1 MNNREEVLSLLS
13 EMITLV
19 RADHEVNENEYN
31 FIYAI
36 AVQHGIERDELNS
49 LFEKEVKYTPPK
61 PESQRILQFHR
72 LVLLMNVD
80 EVKRP
85 EEMDKLR
92 EFGVRM
98 GLSPFAIDRVLKIMN
113 TFENKIVPPKVLI
126 DIFKTYYN

>member
-1 MNNREEVLSLLS
+1 MNNKDEVLSLLS

-19 RADHEVNENEYN
+19 RSDHEVNQKEYN

-36 AVQHGIERDELNS
+36 ALQFGIDKEELDELFN
-49 LFEKEVKYTPPK
+49 KNVKYSPPK
-61 PESQRILQFHR
+61 PESERILQFHR

-80 EVKRP
+80 EVQHP
-85 EEMDKLR
+85 EEINKLK

-113 TFENKIVPPKVLI
+113 NFEDKIVPPNVLI

>member
-1 MNNREEVLSLLS
+1 MNNRDEVLSLLS
-13 EMITLV
+13 EMIAFV
-19 RADHEVNENEYN
+19 RVDHDVNQKEYN

-36 AVQHGIERDELNS
+36 ALQFNIEKEELDS
-49 LFEKEVKYTPPK
+49 LFDKQVKYSPPK
-61 PESQRILQFHR
+61 PEGERILQFHR

-80 EVKRP
+80 EIQHP
-85 EEMDKLR
+85 EEMNKLR

-113 TFENKIVPPKVLI
+113 NFENKIVPPEVLI

>member
-1 MNNREEVLSLLS
+1 MYNKDEVLSLLS
-13 EMITLV
+13 EMITFV
-19 RADHEVNENEYN
+19 RSDHEVNQKEYN

-36 AVQHGIERDELNS
+36 ALQFGIDKEELDELFN
-49 LFEKEVKYTPPK
+49 KNVKYSPPK
-61 PESQRILQFHR
+61 PESERILQFHR

-80 EVKRP
+80 EVQHP
-85 EEMDKLR
+85 EEINKLR

-113 TFENKIVPPKVLI
+113 NFEDKIVPPNVLI

>member
-1 MNNREEVLSLLS
+1 MNNRDEVLSLLS
-13 EMITLV
+13 EMISLV
-19 RADHEVNENEYN
+19 RADHEVNQREYN

-36 AVQHGIERDELNS
+36 ALQFGIEKEELDV
-49 LFEKEVKYTPPK
+49 LFEKDVKYTPPK
-61 PESQRILQFHR
+61 PESERILQFHR

-80 EVKRP
+80 EVQHP
-85 EEMDKLR
+85 EEINKLR

-113 TFENKIVPPKVLI
+113 NFEDRIVPPDVLI

>member
-1 MNNREEVLSLLS
+1 MNSREEVLSLLS

-19 RADHEVNENEYN
+19 RSDHEVNQKEYN
-31 FIYAI
+31 FIFAI
-36 AVQHGIERDELNS
+36 ALQFGIEKDELDI
-49 LFEKEVKYTPPK
+49 LFEKEVKYSPPK
-61 PESQRILQFHR
+61 PESERILQFHR

-80 EVKRP
+80 EVQHP
-85 EEMDKLR
+85 EEINKLR

-113 TFENKIVPPKVLI
+113 NFEDRIVPPHVLI